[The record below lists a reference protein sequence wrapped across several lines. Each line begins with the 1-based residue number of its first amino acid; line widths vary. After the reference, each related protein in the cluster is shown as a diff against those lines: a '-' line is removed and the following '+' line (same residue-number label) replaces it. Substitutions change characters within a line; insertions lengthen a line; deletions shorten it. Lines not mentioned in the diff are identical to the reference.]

1 MLGGLQES
9 TSYMTTNE
17 MALAVLGYKGC
28 FSIGDLQ
35 SASVTIP
42 AEQKGG
48 RCAILIVGCN
58 TYTPSIFMLSR
69 TAVAGTIFD
78 GNIKASAI
86 TLNNDGSITVVKTV
100 GLSLYY
106 RIIVM
111 EF

>member
-1 MLGGLQES
+1 
-9 TSYMTTNE
+9 
-17 MALAVLGYKGC
+17 
-28 FSIGDLQ
+28 
-35 SASVTIP
+35 
-42 AEQKGG
+42 
-48 RCAILIVGCN
+48 
-58 TYTPSIFMLSR
+58 MLSR